1 MPSTRPTPDAR
12 EFSICGQTSATDARQ
27 EFSRLAYAWLPEQV
41 SVEARLALHEV
52 VTAIS
57 IVQGAD
63 VSLRVRVMRIGSK
76 GVRVEVVSPHSSAVP
91 NATRGL
97 KLVTG
102 LRRRVLNALVDRW
115 GIVLDP
121 AGPYVWFEL
130 G

>member
-12 EFSICGQTSATDARQ
+12 EFSISGPTSATDARQ
-27 EFSRLAYAWLPEQV
+27 EFSRVAYAWLPAQV

-52 VTAIS
+52 VTALS

-63 VSLRVRVMRIGSK
+63 VSLRVRVLRIGHT
-76 GVRVEVVSPHSSAVP
+76 GIRVEVVAPHSSDVP
-91 NATRGL
+91 QATRGL